1 MDYPQRK
8 FSVSSRNG
16 TGSARSDLYLRS
28 VKSSN
33 LKFWRK
39 RFSRQ
44 HPISLPCLL
53 SEFRQNKNKSQSH
66 YCSISPITLI
76 YTCTYWNSSKCFWTK
91 GVDSRWFLATSQR
104 KRTGEPSLAA
114 SAPVPSMKQYP
125 SFSAGSKCLP
135 PSKDSGVA
143 CQTWISRNLVRCKK
157 KHEYFLLFVYL
168 SYNKC
173 VSRFFSNPIRLGT

>member
-1 MDYPQRK
+1 MSEGNLIVPARDKSCLGNSISTIVFGQSRGLACKGTVSEITDYPQRK

-66 YCSISPITLI
+66 YCSVSPITLI
-76 YTCTYWNSSKCFWTK
+76 YTCTYWISSKCF
-91 GVDSRWFLATSQR
+91 
-104 KRTGEPSLAA
+104 
-114 SAPVPSMKQYP
+114 
-125 SFSAGSKCLP
+125 
-135 PSKDSGVA
+135 
-143 CQTWISRNLVRCKK
+143 
-157 KHEYFLLFVYL
+157 
-168 SYNKC
+168 
-173 VSRFFSNPIRLGT
+173 